1 MQVAVLLVFL
11 VFGWLVSRIK
21 ARERLSLI
29 LWGGRSSRDKRGR
42 QVWSLQYLELR
53 ILALIALRS
62 SRCQRSTTRL
72 LSFHD

>member
-1 MQVAVLLVFL
+1 MQVAVLLVF
-11 VFGWLVSRIK
+11 GWLVSQFK

-53 ILALIALRS
+53 IILALIALRS
-62 SRCQRSTTRL
+62 YRCQRNTTRL